1 MHFLFLGLLLA
12 IGSSA
17 NAAPADLS
25 ALANSPTWRTLLH
38 YDAGGFFSTRSAVV
52 DETFFLANEGAK
64 DPLGEL
70 RATVA
75 ALRNPTKQN
84 PPVRCL
90 FPARVRFLERELNES
105 FPEFSCP
112 ELEAWREKHA
122 SGQVGLTFVNGY
134 LGNPASFFG
143 HLLLHIEAQEVS
155 SPDNPDGAQGGQ
167 AGRLLDTSINFG
179 ADIPDGEGLATY
191 MTKGLFGGYDA
202 RYSETNFYRNSSIY
216 SEREMR
222 DLWIYKLDLSDS
234 EHALLVDHLY
244 EVMHRDYKY
253 LFLSQNCA
261 SRIARTLRLVSPELE
276 TPGSNALWTT
286 PESVVVGA
294 ARAKSVSGVP
304 LVEDAQYVPSRGA
317 ITEHG
322 WAQLPEKLQR
332 TAKAHWP
339 APDRI
344 ADTDDLAEL
353 TEPERA
359 KVLDV
364 LLSHELW
371 LASVDGQIETGDV
384 RPRLLRARAQLPAG
398 NGLPDPPDPTLI
410 HEATPPGMIRLG
422 ATSTSGEDG
431 SAVIGG
437 RLLQYDLLDATSPRL
452 TGASMEF
459 GAFELELADG
469 DLALREATLVSVS
482 ALDTSNSGLP
492 GTERQMP
499 WYGAVDVARSE
510 LGSRHSLD
518 GRATL
523 LAGASSVHGD
533 WIVYGLLGPQLAT
546 TVNQEGALAAGL
558 RAGFLKDWSADQR
571 SHAFITHRD
580 AFRGSDGRRTRV
592 NLAHRV
598 ALTQRQDLRLELA
611 LDPESGDYRSSVSL
625 GFYFP

>member
-1 MHFLFLGLLLA
+1 MRLLSLA
-12 IGSSA
+12 LLIALVSSA
-17 NAAPADLS
+17 KAAPADLS

-52 DETFFLANEGAK
+52 DETFFLANEGVK
-64 DPLGEL
+64 DPLAEL
-70 RATVA
+70 RATVT
-75 ALRNPTKQN
+75 ALRTPSEQN
-84 PPVRCL
+84 PSVRCL
-90 FPARVRFLERELNES
+90 FPARARFLERELNER
-105 FPEFSCP
+105 FPESSCP
-112 ELEAWREKHA
+112 ELEAWRERHA
-122 SGQVGLTFVNGY
+122 GGQVGLTFVNGY

-143 HLLLHIEAQEVS
+143 HLLLHIEVNAS
-155 SPDNPDGAQGGQ
+155 ANPDSSGSAQAGR

-191 MTKGLFGGYDA
+191 MAKGLFGGYDA
-202 RYSETNFYRNSSIY
+202 RYSEANFYRNSSIY

-222 DLWIYKLDLSDS
+222 DLWIYKLDLSDR

-294 ARAKSVSGVP
+294 ARAKSGSGAP
-304 LVEDAQYVPSRGA
+304 LVENAEYVPSRGA
-317 ITEHG
+317 ITDYA
-322 WAQLPEKLQR
+322 WDRLPEKLQR
-332 TAKAHWP
+332 AAKAHWP
-339 APDRI
+339 GPDRI
-344 ADTDDLAEL
+344 ADTDELAGLREF
-353 TEPERA
+353 ERA

-371 LASVDGQIETGDV
+371 LASVDGGMETGDV
-384 RPRLLRARAQLPAG
+384 RSRLLRARAQLPAG

-422 ATSTSGEDG
+422 ASGTSGEGG
-431 SAVIGG
+431 SVLVGG
-437 RLLQYDLLDATSPRL
+437 RLLQYDLLDGASPRL

-459 GAFELELADG
+459 GAFEVELADG
-469 DLALREATLVSVS
+469 DLSLREATLVSVS
-482 ALDTSNSGLP
+482 ALDTSGSGLP
-492 GTERQMP
+492 GKERRAP
-499 WYGAVDVARSE
+499 WYGAVDVVRSD

-523 LAGASSVHGD
+523 LAGASSVQEQ
-533 WIVYGLLGPQLAT
+533 WIVYGLLGPQIAT
-546 TVNQEGALAAGL
+546 TVHQEGALAAGL
-558 RAGFLKDWSADQR
+558 RAGFLVDWSADQR
-571 SHAFITHRD
+571 SHAFMTHRD
-580 AFRGSDGRRTRV
+580 AFRGADGRRTRV
-592 NLAHRV
+592 NLAHRL
-598 ALTQRQDLRLELA
+598 ALTQRRDIRFELTH
-611 LDPESGDYRSSVSL
+611 DPETGDHRSSLSL